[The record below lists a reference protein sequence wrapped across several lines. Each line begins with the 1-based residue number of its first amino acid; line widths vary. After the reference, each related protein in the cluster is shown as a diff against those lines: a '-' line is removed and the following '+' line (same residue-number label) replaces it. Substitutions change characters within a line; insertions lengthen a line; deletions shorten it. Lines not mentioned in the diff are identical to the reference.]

1 MGLSPS
7 DEPSSQ
13 DHPPQR
19 PIDDNTF
26 YGKMLSGL
34 NAARR
39 ALELPPAAAPYLNP
53 AQEALVHALLAIPF
67 LRGRQER
74 ERENLYVDRWNHHC
88 HNWCRLVHT
97 GHAIGDPIAAVGS
110 TSYAAFG
117 WLVFHGERTR
127 ASRRR
132 APPPARPNPA

>member
-1 MGLSPS
+1 MRAAMGLSPS

-34 NAARR
+34 NAARG

-53 AQEALVHALLAIPF
+53 AQEALVHALLAIPL
-67 LRGRQER
+67 LRGAKSASVKICMWIVGTIIVTIGVAWCTPATLSVIRLRQS
-74 ERENLYVDRWNHHC
+74 DRHHM
-88 HNWCRLVHT
+88 LL
-97 GHAIGDPIAAVGS
+97 
-110 TSYAAFG
+110 
-117 WLVFHGERTR
+117 WLVGISWGAYEGE
-127 ASRRR
+127 
-132 APPPARPNPA
+132 

>member
-19 PIDDNTF
+19 PIDDNTI

-34 NAARR
+34 NAARG

-67 LRGRQER
+67 LRGRQKR
-74 ERENLYVDRWNHHC
+74 ERENLYVDRWNHHS
-88 HNWCRLVHT
+88 HNWCRLVH
-97 GHAIGDPIAAVGS
+97 
-110 TSYAAFG
+110 
-117 WLVFHGERTR
+117 
-127 ASRRR
+127 
-132 APPPARPNPA
+132 ARPRYR